1 MLLSAAIF
9 GFSLSRLQFLIRPS
23 ANSVRILHTA
33 SSASSKANS
42 IIKGLLHSAARE
54 IRVFAAMPT
63 PAETTSPAE
72 AVSLPPHL
80 SSEAALKDYLESCGV
95 NTSKFGTG
103 GTKTMSWLFQELKE
117 GSSFLEQ
124 PCDSSMPGHP
134 GRPKI
139 MRVVEPIFIRLRFR
153 SRVLVQERQ
162 QFPDGRTRVRNMLL
176 AEKKEPRDSGGLLA
190 AIHRGIHEELGVS
203 LEDLGRD
210 DVIRYR
216 PDTYHF
222 EIEQIDSASYPGL
235 PSSYRTHHVQVEI
248 LETGLDVFL
257 HCGLPEFSDFVT
269 KEKTAQGEVTLFWR
283 WDDVPTA
290 LRKGVVK
297 FPPKSLTTHQHGV
310 RPSLHSVHSNGSIS
324 EKNVASV
331 HFSKVKSHYRGTPSR
346 KDALLGEYLE
356 SLKTFREADRF
367 VFPTLSVGEPLDEP
381 EDLARDAL
389 DAGIH
394 QSRPLRGERPRKA
407 GMLMMQRW
415 GIRTVPMPGV
425 EVLADEEENEAE
437 AEAGKA
443 EAQTKAATEASA
455 ENAAEEPTWPADNLL
470 DVCRLV
476 QQLREL
482 PNCQDVPISE
492 TNLQCL
498 LARMNEMRF
507 SQLGG
512 GQRMSRL
519 EGWRS
524 QQQQLLDKP
533 VHSTAAACGPVTHF
547 GSHSSLQI
555 LLFVREDG
563 TLALGYCLSVY
574 RGAPISGTAT
584 RTFKA
589 SRPSA
594 RPIPAGLMLEF
605 VQSLQRTWIGTLLNP
620 VHMIDPTSAC
630 GQTKASNVQQNAD
643 RLTVTFSTP
652 STCKCIA
659 GGFVEGLIAKIMT
672 NRILAVPD
680 MRASSS
686 YLNDRSINALTV
698 GDIPDDAALASYLRR
713 AGIDPTAY
721 GTGKAKTIAA
731 LLKEVVKG
739 ETVLAPCL
747 HSCAYSWSYRHSL
760 SLQLAQEWNDSQSQ
774 IRRVVEPVFIQLR
787 WGDKAI
793 LLLVAVCTK
802 GHRRG
807 QVLVETEQILSDGR
821 PRQRNMLMAEKK
833 SPEDVDIEH
842 SALRGVKEELLEN
855 VPGCEIDVLR
865 HLRFMQEAYCCVAE
879 NLESNSF
886 PGLPCVYITHYCGVQ
901 ILDNAL
907 PLFKDIGFLETDFE
921 TKESDGKIN
930 KWRWVDVSNARQ
942 DKVKGFPKLEED
954 GKDQAAEGL
963 WQQLDTPQDP
973 GDLRVLLEMGGVNV
987 TTWGMYTEESLKCL
1001 LDELKIGASTLE
1013 RDDVS
1018 GKVRRAICSN
1028 LVQLKVD
1035 EEMSQQGQGFGLGDA
1050 RRMVRFRPERGVWE
1064 VVQSDTSSYPGLPCC
1079 YQTRLV
1085 QFDAKQKE
1093 FPRKMPSDASINGLP
1108 QVRRPSFTDNL
1119 NGGAPP
1125 GGTLSSGPC
1134 SPKSAQSVSSIP
1146 GSLYSESPV
1155 RARAKPAENMQ
1166 DTIQEIPDK
1175 DIVGS
1180 GLYLQVLNMHKDLRF
1195 RMVAKESSE
1204 KAPPPASQAVACS
1217 CEILLIRN
1225 INPLTATYQ
1234 CRFFVFMEWFDPSAV
1249 GMPLGDVSEENRK
1262 KLSIPEIALQNTLKT
1277 GLEIHSPP
1285 EVIHSERGHVA
1296 AKILYQAV
1304 MQMEID
1310 MRLFPF
1316 DTQRLNIVLGLRA
1329 RRDRDRAIFCRFCHC
1344 DSQIRLDEWKILGTF
1359 FDSDRPDGRAR
1370 VQFGVVIGRGYMY
1383 YVTNVLITLC
1393 AIASSSFAGY
1403 FLQVAPPFDRL
1414 RFGVSILFAQTTF
1427 RLSIDSKLPIV
1438 AYATAFDHFA
1448 MCCQL
1453 LLLSMIVGDVIVA
1466 MLADRWFHFGGME
1479 AARIVDKII
1488 LFTLMPLWLL
1498 ALVIFSIWVVRKRQ
1512 KTAQAQALLN
1522 HEPSSSAVSTSAEG
1536 AAHGD
1541 FSEEAMEQV
1550 SKLKNRLRYTSA
1562 RRLSPTM
1569 QHLSSEAV
1577 VVSGLVWFLHD
1588 IDPIQAQ
1595 YECKFTLFVEWL
1607 SQEAVGMKAG
1617 TRLSQDDLARHK
1629 APEIDVHNKVE
1640 LSVEDGPSA
1649 MVADSETGRIVMCTR
1664 YMAKLQLRL
1673 KLRNFPFDWQSLPI
1687 DFTMPA
1693 EKDVNRAFVCRSLE
1707 LQPLAKTLDEWT
1719 FQGTWTSCDFHE
1731 GMSAASMYIEVKR
1744 RSQYYVVSV
1753 LGVMLGISS
1762 LVFTVFAIQVNTE
1775 GAGFDDQGKI
1785 LISLLMT
1792 LLAFKL
1798 LTASGKIPKVAKA
1811 TIFDRYVLA
1820 TETCF
1825 FATVLSCTLMRLVI
1839 SDPGMARFS
1848 MALRGGFFAVLLCSW
1863 LFFNVAMVFKIRR
1876 SNALA
1881 NAEILERQGRRGSVH
1896 GPGFDEQALIM
1907 SRQPRMPEIAVGPQA
1922 VLLEVNFQHVFGI
1935 NPAAANFTC
1944 VFEVRMAWLDE
1955 RAKACSSSMALDA
1968 KRCQELGQPKLTV
1981 QNAQSTNTTFL
1992 SGRVVDETTG
2002 HVTCHLKIKAQ
2013 VLLMFNLSNFP
2024 WDQQS
2029 LYVVL
2034 MLPSH
2039 SDRARHMVLTDLQAS
2054 EDKTAKTGEWAEL
2067 GVFGASYRITG
2078 ISKAVFGLEMQRFS
2092 RYYVTSLL
2100 SMCLWSTFILFVYAL
2115 DVNDFKERGKVMV
2128 GVLVVQNVA
2137 KVAVSSKMPRVVCI
2151 TAYDKVALNSLALLF
2166 SIGLFTAFLDFLSQL
2181 ELQWLNFEVLTIV
2194 DRVAGALFCLTWLAL
2209 NIRAIWH
2216 VRRNSSKAESLG
2228 LGRLP
2233 RSLSG
2238 LTREADPDPDIAE
2251 QLEILRRP
2259 SDPLGKRPLNTVR
2272 KTSRSSDGLGG
2283 IVTVKLG
2290 VKFWLVSD
2298 IDVAAAS
2305 FMAKFH
2311 VIMEWVDQAAVG
2323 MPQATRIS
2331 HKELQKAGPG
2341 HIVVPNVSVRNAIT
2355 VALEEYSDIIV
2366 LDEKTGRITCR
2377 LHINAVFH
2385 NDYCLDSFPF
2395 DCQRLVVEMQLIDC
2409 EGFEL
2414 APSFCDAADQSKN
2427 LDGWNVK
2434 DSVVALAPSL
2444 EENPK
2449 QKVKVCLLA
2458 ERQAG
2463 FYVKQVLSIYWFL
2476 STLMFSFFVLPS
2488 SEFTKRLVDIL
2499 KIVLTQTTFRFSV
2512 EHRLPKVQHWT
2523 PFDIYLISCQMLAC
2537 LIVGTFMGCY
2547 YLSKDSSRACFLQE
2561 IERALLVG
2569 LAALW
2574 VLWNLCFVLYAI
2586 HRKKSELLGARLA
2599 MRSGLILPQRISSG
2613 LLPRFSRS
2621 PRQLSSGEVQQVET
2635 LTAGNR
2641 DSELPLTPQYSRGSE
2656 LRAFTNQDSKVGETQ
2671 VISIA
2676 FRIWLIRNV
2685 DLVKA
2690 TFECKFRVFL
2700 EWLDES
2706 AVGLEKGKKAKE
2718 LKVPSLAITNAI
2730 QAEVIDRSSA
2740 PEVVNPKTGHVAVQ
2754 MLFRATLRMDQ
2765 QVRHFPFDCQ
2775 WLAITVSLKE
2785 EGCARNRSFL
2795 FQYCE
2800 VDEGLSLD
2808 EWYICP
2814 DPAFSTLTKHD
2825 APSIQD
2831 TVMCGLLIRR
2841 ASRYYV
2847 VNIMLMLGLISSVA
2861 FAIYTVDVSL
2871 FWERAEVFLG
2881 IFPLIVVFK
2890 MSAQGKLPR
2899 VGYSTKFDQ
2908 FAMACQML
2916 FLIIVMGCTL
2926 RPQPGALSASPCLLF
2941 SSPLLYDNLEKFAF
2955 FILLAPENELGVQR
2969 SVKGD
2974 PVTMEE
2980 HIRQKQI
2987 EQAVLMALENT
2998 KDTGD
3003 TEVSQPK
3010 PEWQEQRVPSLL
3022 NDEVCNNQGAQDEFE
3037 AAEGAEEVEDLPN
3050 LHLDT
3055 SRVTDEL
3062 ALMLQAS
3069 ENGGKWL
3076 QRLLSRRLERGALG
3090 ALGVGSGAGGFRSET
3105 LPMDAT
3111 DDLTRIQ
3118 LSEHLCLLAHVDV
3131 LNEMPG

>member
-1 MLLSAAIF
+1 MPLSAAVF
-9 GFSLSRLQFLIRPS
+9 SFSLSRLQFLIRPD

-42 IIKGLLHSAARE
+42 IIQRLLPSAARE
-54 IRVFAAMPT
+54 IRVFVAMPT

-80 SSEAALKDYLESCGV
+80 SSETALKEYLESCGV

-103 GTKTMSWLFQELKE
+103 GTKTMSWLFQELLE
-117 GSSFLEQ
+117 GSCYLARPS
-124 PCDSSMPGHP
+124 DTSA

-139 MRVVEPIFIRLRFR
+139 MRVVEPIFIHLRFR

-162 QFPDGRTRVRNMLL
+162 QFPDGRSRVRNMLL

-203 LEDLGRD
+203 LEDLSRD

-324 EKNVASV
+324 EKNVAS
-331 HFSKVKSHYRGTPSR
+331 
-346 KDALLGEYLE
+346 
-356 SLKTFREADRF
+356 
-367 VFPTLSVGEPLDEP
+367 
-381 EDLARDAL
+381 
-389 DAGIH
+389 
-394 QSRPLRGERPRKA
+394 
-407 GMLMMQRW
+407 
-415 GIRTVPMPGV
+415 
-425 EVLADEEENEAE
+425 
-437 AEAGKA
+437 
-443 EAQTKAATEASA
+443 
-455 ENAAEEPTWPADNLL
+455 
-470 DVCRLV
+470 
-476 QQLREL
+476 
-482 PNCQDVPISE
+482 
-492 TNLQCL
+492 
-498 LARMNEMRF
+498 
-507 SQLGG
+507 
-512 GQRMSRL
+512 
-519 EGWRS
+519 
-524 QQQQLLDKP
+524 
-533 VHSTAAACGPVTHF
+533 
-547 GSHSSLQI
+547 
-555 LLFVREDG
+555 
-563 TLALGYCLSVY
+563 
-574 RGAPISGTAT
+574 
-584 RTFKA
+584 
-589 SRPSA
+589 
-594 RPIPAGLMLEF
+594 
-605 VQSLQRTWIGTLLNP
+605 
-620 VHMIDPTSAC
+620 
-630 GQTKASNVQQNAD
+630 
-643 RLTVTFSTP
+643 
-652 STCKCIA
+652 
-659 GGFVEGLIAKIMT
+659 
-672 NRILAVPD
+672 
-680 MRASSS
+680 
-686 YLNDRSINALTV
+686 ALTV

-713 AGIDPTAY
+713 AGIDPAAY

-739 ETVLAPCL
+739 ETVL
-747 HSCAYSWSYRHSL
+747 
-760 SLQLAQEWNDSQSQ
+760 EWNDSQSQ

-787 WGDKAI
+787 WGDK
-793 LLLVAVCTK
+793 
-802 GHRRG
+802 
-807 QVLVETEQILSDGR
+807 VLVETEQILSDGR

-855 VPGCEIDVLR
+855 IPGCEIDVLR
-865 HLRFMQEAYCCVAE
+865 HLRFMQESYCCVAE

-930 KWRWVDVSNARQ
+930 KWRWVDVSKARQ
-942 DKVKGFPKLEED
+942 DKVKGFPKVEED
-954 GKDQAAEGL
+954 GMDQAAEGL
-963 WQQLDTPQDP
+963 WQQLDTPQDS

-987 TTWGMYTEESLKCL
+987 TTWGMYTEDSLKCL

-1028 LVQLKVD
+1028 LVELKVD
-1035 EEMSQQGQGFGLGDA
+1035 EALSQQGQGQGFGLGDA

-1093 FPRKMPSDASINGLP
+1093 FPRKTPSDASMNGLP
-1108 QVRRPSFTDNL
+1108 KVRRPSFTDSL
-1119 NGGAPP
+1119 NGGAPY

-1155 RARAKPAENMQ
+1155 RARAKPAENIQ

-1296 AKILYQAV
+1296 TKILYQAV

-1383 YVTNVLITLC
+1383 YVMNVLITLC

-1403 FLQVAPPFDRL
+1403 FLKVTPPFDRL

-1479 AARIVDKII
+1479 TARLVDKII
-1488 LFTLMPLWLL
+1488 FFTLLPLWLL
-1498 ALVIFSIWVVRKRQ
+1498 ALVTFSIWVVRTRQ

-1522 HEPSSSAVSTSAEG
+1522 HEPSSSAVSTAGEG

-1550 SKLKNRLRYTSA
+1550 AKLKNRLRYTSA

-1577 VVSGLVWFLHD
+1577 VVSVLVWFLHD

-1649 MVADSETGRIVMCTR
+1649 MVADSEAGRIVMCTR
-1664 YMAKLQLRL
+1664 YHAKLQLRL

-1693 EKDVNRAFVCRSLE
+1693 EKDVKRAFVCRSLE

-1762 LVFTVFAIQVNTE
+1762 LVFTVFAIKVNTA

-1825 FATVLSCTLMRLVI
+1825 FATVLSCTLMRLII
-1839 SDPGMARFS
+1839 SDPGMAPFS
-1848 MALRGGFFAVLLCSW
+1848 MELRGGFFAVLLCSW
-1863 LFFNVAMVFKIRR
+1863 LFFNLAMVFKIRR
-1876 SNALA
+1876 SNVLA

-1896 GPGFDEQALIM
+1896 GPGFDEQAIIM
-1907 SRQPRMPEIAVGPQA
+1907 SRQPRMPEIAVDPQA

-1944 VFEVRMAWLDE
+1944 VFEVRLAWLDE

-1968 KRCQELGQPKLTV
+1968 KRCKELGQPKLTV
-1981 QNAQSTNTTFL
+1981 QNAQSTNITFL

-2029 LYVVL
+2029 LFVVL

-2039 SDRARHMVLTDLQAS
+2039 ADRARHMVLMDLQAN

-2078 ISKAVFGLEMQRFS
+2078 ISKAVFGLELQRFS

-2151 TAYDKVALNSLALLF
+2151 TAYDKVALNSLGLLF

-2181 ELQWLNFEVLTIV
+2181 ELPWLNFEVLTVV
-2194 DRVAGALFCLTWLAL
+2194 DRVAGSLFCLTWLAL

-2216 VRRNSSKAESLG
+2216 VRRNSSKAASLG

-2233 RSLSG
+2233 HSLSG
-2238 LTREADPDPDIAE
+2238 LRLEADPDPDLAE

-2331 HKELQKAGPG
+2331 HKELQKAGAG
-2341 HIVVPNVSVRNAIT
+2341 HIVVPNLSVRNAIT
-2355 VALEEYSDIIV
+2355 VALEEYSDVIV

-2395 DCQRLVVEMQLIDC
+2395 DCQRLVVDMQLVDC

-2414 APSFCDAADQSKN
+2414 APSFCDAADQSKS
-2427 LDGWNVK
+2427 LDGWNVQ
-2434 DSVVALAPSL
+2434 DSVVALAPSFD
-2444 EENPK
+2444 EMPK

-2599 MRSGLILPQRISSG
+2599 MRSGLVLPQRISSG
-2613 LLPRFSRS
+2613 LMPRFSRS
-2621 PRQLSSGEVQQVET
+2621 PRQLSSGEVQQVESM
-2635 LTAGNR
+2635 TAGNR

-2656 LRAFTNQDSKVGETQ
+2656 LRAFTNQDSKVAETQ

-2706 AVGLEKGKKAKE
+2706 AAGLEKGKKAKE

-2916 FLIIVMGCTL
+2916 FLIIVMGCMAASFVSNMPVWF
-2926 RPQPGALSASPCLLF
+2926 RSCVYLSAEDLTDQDLATIDLIRHVEHICMFVLVGLWMFWIGRF
-2941 SSPLLYDNLEKFAF
+2941 SFFAVRTSRLQPVDGVQSSVK
-2955 FILLAPENELGVQR
+2955 IKLQGLSGDAAPAAGVGGAPVEGLAPSLSVVAEQEKTR
-2969 SVKGD
+2969 SKG
-2974 PVTMEE
+2974 
-2980 HIRQKQI
+2980 R
-2987 EQAVLMALENT
+2987 
-2998 KDTGD
+2998 
-3003 TEVSQPK
+3003 
-3010 PEWQEQRVPSLL
+3010 PSLL
-3022 NDEVCNNQGAQDEFE
+3022 V
-3037 AAEGAEEVEDLPN
+3037 
-3050 LHLDT
+3050 
-3055 SRVTDEL
+3055 
-3062 ALMLQAS
+3062 
-3069 ENGGKWL
+3069 
-3076 QRLLSRRLERGALG
+3076 ALG
-3090 ALGVGSGAGGFRSET
+3090 FG
-3105 LPMDAT
+3105 
-3111 DDLTRIQ
+3111 DDK
-3118 LSEHLCLLAHVDV
+3118 AK
-3131 LNEMPG
+3131 